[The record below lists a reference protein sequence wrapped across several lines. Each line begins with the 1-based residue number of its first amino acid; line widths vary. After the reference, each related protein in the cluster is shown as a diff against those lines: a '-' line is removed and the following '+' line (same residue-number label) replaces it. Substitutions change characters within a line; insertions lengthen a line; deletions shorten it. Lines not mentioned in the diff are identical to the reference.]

1 MNSVR
6 AETAFDPLPCSN
18 SMLDGA
24 HFTCFTGRK
33 GQMLTPEADLEVLG
47 RAARCEALLAL
58 VVQKY
63 EY

>member
-24 HFTCFTGRK
+24 HFTCFTGTK
-33 GQMLTPEADLEVLG
+33 GQKLTPEADLEVLG
-47 RAARCEALLAL
+47 RLREAKLYLL
-58 VVQKY
+58 Y
-63 EY
+63 